1 MSTLTDRMDAAGQT
15 FASHWRAWI
24 TQLTQPQW
32 LRLSES
38 YLGGRHFHSS
48 QMSGIG
54 ARRTTSPA
62 PLFFLAVGLLNTAH
76 ARSLGWPADRVEQ
89 GPDMGL
95 PLRLP
100 ENLRDIWITAL
111 PFTDADGVALGPA
124 GLFAAFTGLQPL
136 PVSIGRPEALEGHP
150 DAIPALARH
159 LRLALAQ
166 KGVDWMSELPVLR
179 ERVPLV
185 EPLLYGHEVQAD
197 QLVLALPELALLVG
211 QTPEQLWLVMV
222 PEQAAA

>member
-1 MSTLTDRMDAAGQT
+1 MSALTDRMDVAGQT

-54 ARRTTSPA
+54 ARRTTAPA

-76 ARSLGWPADRVEQ
+76 ARSLGWPPDRVEA

-95 PLRLP
+95 PLCLP
-100 ENLRDIWITAL
+100 EALRDVWITAL
-111 PFTDADGVALGPA
+111 PFTDGDGIAMGPA

-166 KGVDWMSELPVLR
+166 KGVDWVSEMPSLR
-179 ERVPLV
+179 EQVPIV
-185 EPLLYGHEVQAD
+185 EPLLYGHDVQTD
-197 QLVLALPELALLVG
+197 QLLLALPDLALLVG
-211 QTPEQLWLVMV
+211 QSAEQLWGVMV
-222 PEQAAA
+222 PAQPAG

>member
-1 MSTLTDRMDAAGQT
+1 MSALTDRMDAAGVV
-15 FASHWRAWI
+15 FASHWRAWV

-54 ARRTTSPA
+54 NRRTTAPA
-62 PLFFLAVGLLNTAH
+62 PLFFIAVGLLNTAH
-76 ARSLGWPADRVEQ
+76 ARSLGWPTDRVEA

-95 PLRLP
+95 PPCLP
-100 ENLRDIWITAL
+100 ESLRDVWITAL
-111 PFTDADGVALGPA
+111 PFTDADGVAMGPE
-124 GLFAAFTGLQPL
+124 GLFSAFTGLRPL
-136 PVSIGRPEALEGHP
+136 PSTVGRPEALEGRP

-166 KGVDWMSELPVLR
+166 KGVDWMSDLPALR
-179 ERVPLV
+179 QQVPLV

-197 QLVLALPELALLVG
+197 QLLLALPELALLVG
-211 QTPEQLWLVMV
+211 QTADQLWAVML
-222 PEQAAA
+222 PPDADG